1 MVRLVHRDGAARA
14 TRVAA
19 LRAALGDCD
28 TWDAK
33 YETFEKALRHYF
45 HGEPWPPEDGA
56 RFFPKLRTL
65 RDAIRAYEEQF
76 ASRDAF
82 FERMLPAILRA
93 ADDPR
98 APSEFDAPGARAT
111 LPRSHAASW
120 LSNAFL
126 LNAPRGS
133 ALDWLGGGSDPIY
146 VSGARIAPQKLMM
159 LLAYFDGL
167 AENADVGGDIQI
179 ERARCAPAAQP
190 PVSLAGRSTCA
201 IDLRAGSTEA
211 HEAADATA
219 LVVNASATGLG
230 GGALRGSTADD
241 EEVALLCFCE
251 AIACTPL
258 LVAPL
263 ADDEAYVLR
272 GLRRTAFA
280 AGSAHQLRFDRRAAG
295 TEPPCT
301 LVAIDAARVPGCA
314 QFAAPNIDR
323 ELRKLSAALEA
334 LRGGGVVVS
343 GLWGSGGYGGA
354 QPVLRLLL
362 LALGAARAGVALRV
376 VVPSA
381 PATDRWFAG
390 VLAELRARNQEPHA
404 LRQLLDEAPQTPK
417 MLEVP
422 AFASYA
428 IRAMRG
434 GAKRERPP

>member
-14 TRVAA
+14 TRIAA

-65 RDAIRAYEEQF
+65 RDAIRAYEEQC

-159 LLAYFDGL
+159 LLA
-167 AENADVGGDIQI
+167 
-179 ERARCAPAAQP
+179 
-190 PVSLAGRSTCA
+190 
-201 IDLRAGSTEA
+201 
-211 HEAADATA
+211 
-219 LVVNASATGLG
+219 
-230 GGALRGSTADD
+230 
-241 EEVALLCFCE
+241 
-251 AIACTPL
+251 
-258 LVAPL
+258 
-263 ADDEAYVLR
+263 
-272 GLRRTAFA
+272 
-280 AGSAHQLRFDRRAAG
+280 
-295 TEPPCT
+295 
-301 LVAIDAARVPGCA
+301 
-314 QFAAPNIDR
+314 
-323 ELRKLSAALEA
+323 
-334 LRGGGVVVS
+334 
-343 GLWGSGGYGGA
+343 
-354 QPVLRLLL
+354 
-362 LALGAARAGVALRV
+362 
-376 VVPSA
+376 
-381 PATDRWFAG
+381 
-390 VLAELRARNQEPHA
+390 
-404 LRQLLDEAPQTPK
+404 
-417 MLEVP
+417 
-422 AFASYA
+422 
-428 IRAMRG
+428 
-434 GAKRERPP
+434 